1 MTTKLLLIMKCAF
14 GLYFRDQFRTMV
26 SAWMWGGGDKCK
38 HKGNW
43 HVSNTWISKVL
54 GNCNN
59 CNNCSNF
66 RKSHEPPASHAH
78 KSIKIPY
85 SENFKWT
92 FEHRL
97 GTNQFAQFTCTFF
110 LSRSLYFIG
119 KFINYNLRL
128 ESIEWFFRCI
138 HADNQI
144 SLSIIELFVVFL
156 PSVLI
161 CCCNRTH
168 THT

>member
-1 MTTKLLLIMKCAF
+1 MWNLSLFDSELTWLLCMNSSFEHPSNVKLQYSIKCKMQIVNDDKTAADYEVCVRIVF
-14 GLYFRDQFRTMV
+14 SRPISNDGFSMNV
-26 SAWMWGGGDKCK
+26 GGGDKCK

-85 SENFKWT
+85 SENFEWT

-110 LSRSLYFIG
+110 CLAL
-119 KFINYNLRL
+119 
-128 ESIEWFFRCI
+128 CI
-138 HADNQI
+138 LLVN
-144 SLSIIELFVVFL
+144 S
-156 PSVLI
+156 
-161 CCCNRTH
+161 
-168 THT
+168 